1 MLLKLILTNFI
12 FVFNIYAF
20 ELNQALNDDKNITD
34 QVQFAFCTEDDTN
47 IDDLNFVTI
56 NNPSI
61 SFSYNDN
68 YLWLK
73 VGL

>member
-20 ELNQALNDDKNITD
+20 ELNQALNDDKNISD
-34 QVQFAFCTEDDTN
+34 QVQFAFSTEDDTN